1 MKSKNKKMAVF
12 GDIGSII
19 GFRGL
24 GLEVIASSEEQDN
37 HQVLKDLIKSDQ
49 YAVIFM
55 TEKLMQELDDIV
67 NEHRFDYMPAL
78 VPIPASTGNLGI
90 GEDAIRVSV
99 RKAVGFDIFANK
111 EDKE

>member
-1 MKSKNKKMAVF
+1 MKSKNKHMAVI

-24 GLEVIASSEEQDN
+24 GLDVVATAEELDT
-37 HQVLKDLIKSDQ
+37 HQILRDMIKSDE

-55 TEKLMQELDDIV
+55 TEAVMEEVKDIV
-67 NEHRFDYMPAL
+67 EEHRFDYMPAL

-99 RKAVGFDIFANK
+99 RKAVGFDIFSNK